1 MRFLNKIFVESRTK
15 TDGYGQKKLDR
26 EEEDIS
32 EKVSEYQTGIHIYIS
47 SDEEGV
53 DGFLSHS
60 YSWESDTWKHV
71 KKPRYQVSRDMS
83 TKE

>member
-15 TDGYGQKKLDR
+15 TDGYGQKDWT
-26 EEEDIS
+26 
-32 EKVSEYQTGIHIYIS
+32 EKKRTSVRKFLNTKQAYTYIS